1 MTGLTALYAALVALL
16 AVMALLAMSGWRH
29 RAGAAVG
36 LFIVLLALWYG
47 GLATLLGRAKPI
59 MLETMARSEVRVLH
73 YTLVEGEG
81 IYLLLQLEEPRLY
94 VMVWNE
100 EAAKQLM
107 AAEQGGKGRGVVM
120 KDPFR
125 KRLFEPGL
133 DARRLFHPAPQAAF
147 PPKP

>member
-1 MTGLTALYAALVALL
+1 MTGLTALYAALVGLL

-29 RAGAAVG
+29 SGGAAVG
-36 LFIVLLALWYG
+36 LFIVLLVLWYMG
-47 GLATLLGRAKPI
+47 FAALLGRAKPLG
-59 MLETMARSEVRVLH
+59 LEEMSRSEVMVLH
-73 YTLVEGEG
+73 YTLDEGRG

-100 EAAKQLM
+100 EAAKQLI
-107 AAEQGGKGRGVVM
+107 AAGSKGRGVMM

-125 KRLFEPGL
+125 KRLFESGL
-133 DARRLFHPAPQAAF
+133 DDRLMFHPVPQAAF